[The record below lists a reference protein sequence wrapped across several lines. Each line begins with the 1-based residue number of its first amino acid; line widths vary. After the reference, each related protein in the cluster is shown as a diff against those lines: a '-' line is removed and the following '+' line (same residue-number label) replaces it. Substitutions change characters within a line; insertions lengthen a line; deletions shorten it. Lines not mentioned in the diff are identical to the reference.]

1 METLLIISLFLLFV
15 IYAGYGIAIA
25 VYNRLNPFSRNNQT
39 IEGFELPEV
48 AVLVAAYNEEDV
60 IEDKIHNTLNL
71 DYPSSKLK
79 MYVISDGSTDR
90 TNEIVSRYP
99 EVTLIYQ
106 PIRKGK
112 SAAINRAIPFIKE
125 SIVVFTDANVKISG
139 SGIRELCVE
148 YADARV
154 GGVSG
159 EKVVLK
165 DERAAAASTEGM
177 YWKYES
183 FLKKKMLNY
192 LLSSVQPEN
201 SSQSEPNYSNR
212 FRKTHCSTTS

>member
-79 MYVISDGSTDR
+79 VSSDQQSDS
-90 TNEIVSRYP
+90 VYK
-99 EVTLIYQ
+99 
-106 PIRKGK
+106 RKYCGFHGCK
-112 SAAINRAIPFIKE
+112 
-125 SIVVFTDANVKISG
+125 
-139 SGIRELCVE
+139 C
-148 YADARV
+148 
-154 GGVSG
+154 
-159 EKVVLK
+159 K
-165 DERAAAASTEGM
+165 D
-177 YWKYES
+177 
-183 FLKKKMLNY
+183 
-192 LLSSVQPEN
+192 
-201 SSQSEPNYSNR
+201 
-212 FRKTHCSTTS
+212 